1 MERIRRTTLIS
12 VALSVCVPA
21 CDRDDVENVG
31 KDVREAAGVVEQA
44 TKELLTAAQ
53 KHARAVCQGLEKA
66 LRASAVDP
74 TKEPAREE
82 LALDLAIKLV
92 PFVGPV
98 KRYANARALYE
109 EAAPKNATARV
120 QEAKRQCLLAATEE
134 GLDIATLGS
143 SAFSKVATAAD
154 LSVVFARATS
164 TVASVTGV
172 EEIDAL
178 APLADKALESSIV
191 NRAVTML
198 LTVPIAELVPPVDE
212 SQAD

>member
-1 MERIRRTTLIS
+1 MKS
-12 VALSVCVPA
+12 
-21 CDRDDVENVG
+21 
-31 KDVREAAGVVEQA
+31 
-44 TKELLTAAQ
+44 
-53 KHARAVCQGLEKA
+53 

-98 KRYANARALYE
+98 KRYANARVLYE
-109 EAAPKNATARV
+109 EAAPKNAAASV
-120 QEAKRQCLLAATEE
+120 QVAKRQCLLAAAEE

-143 SAFSKVATAAD
+143 SVFSKVAKAAD
-154 LSVVFARATS
+154 LSVAFARVTS

-178 APLADKALESSIV
+178 APLADRALEISIV
-191 NRAVTML
+191 DRAVTML
-198 LTVPIAELVPPVDE
+198 LTVPIAELVPPVEE